1 MKRERSILITGL
13 ARNVGKN
20 LHFEIIRIENEMK
33 KFFNSIHFFIIESD
47 SNDNTQAVLENLKK
61 TKDNFD
67 YQCLGQL
74 DRTYPNRIERLTFCR
89 NAYVQE
95 IRENKIYKRTE
106 FIVVIDFDLKNNRLN
121 LDALENLMNRND
133 WDGLFVNQT
142 GLYYDIYALRKQGWV
157 EKDCF
162 IEYQQ
167 LKQKYKPRR
176 AKEIAIW
183 SKMIKIPKYSNL
195 ISVDSA
201 FGGLG
206 LYRKNLF
213 LEHDYT
219 SNSNDYFESEHVIF
233 HKKIKEVTGALFIV
247 PNLTNFSWGPHN
259 LSKFKILRFLDRSTS
274 LKSLQGIRSF
284 IRKALP

>member
-1 MKRERSILITGL
+1 MNKDRSVLVTGL
-13 ARNVGKN
+13 ARNVAKH
-20 LHFEIIRIENEMK
+20 LHTEIIKIETEMK
-33 KFFNSIHFFIIESD
+33 KIFDSINFFIIESD
-47 SNDNTQAVLENLKK
+47 SNDGTEEVLKNLKK
-61 TKDNFD
+61 IKANFD
-67 YQCLGQL
+67 YRCLGQL
-74 DRTYPNRIERLTFCR
+74 DRTYPSRIERLTFCR
-89 NAYVQE
+89 NAYVRE
-95 IRENKIYKRTE
+95 IRENEIYKRTD

-121 LDALENLMNRND
+121 LDALENLITRND
-133 WDGLFVNQT
+133 WNGLFANQT
-142 GLYYDIYALRKQGWV
+142 GFYYDIYALRKTGWV

-183 SKMIKIPKYSNL
+183 SKMLKIPLSSNL
-195 ISVDSA
+195 IDVDSA

-219 SNSNDYFESEHVIF
+219 IKSNNYFESEHVVF
-233 HKKIKEVTGALFIV
+233 HKKIKKVRGALFIV

-259 LSKFKILRFLDRSTS
+259 LSKFKILRFLDRSTN